1 MHLKKHERL
10 CDNHDF
16 CHIEMPT
23 NDNNTLKYND
33 GEKSIK
39 TPYALYANFECLPI
53 NQQSCQNNP
62 EESYTERNLFM
73 NLVATH

>member
-10 CDNHDF
+10 CDNHDY
-16 CHIEMPT
+16 CHIEMST

-53 NQQSCQNNP
+53 NQKS
-62 EESYTERNLFM
+62 
-73 NLVATH
+73 